1 MVMKLEATPSELQL
15 RPVTLREA
23 SDFVSRHHR
32 HHAPT
37 AGHKFSI
44 GVADSRGLVGV
55 CVVGRPLSRML
66 DDGLTAEVLRLCT
79 DGTKN
84 ACSMLYG
91 AAARAAKAMGYTS
104 IITYT
109 LAIEAGSSLKASGWR
124 NERLTRGGKWDR
136 TNRTRSRSLNEGPK
150 KRWRKDLK

>member
-1 MVMKLEATPSELQL
+1 
-15 RPVTLREA
+15 
-23 SDFVSRHHR
+23 
-32 HHAPT
+32 
-37 AGHKFSI
+37 
-44 GVADSRGLVGV
+44 
-55 CVVGRPLSRML
+55 ML